1 MFNVKIKASTPT
13 ELQNALM
20 SLTNA
25 FRGQV
30 TPQTEN
36 NEPELP
42 LAEAK
47 PRRGRP
53 LKAKDEPTSE
63 APEQT
68 PKAPTRAAV
77 IAALTAFSDAP
88 DPLTGSPRGQIKAR
102 KEMQRATGKDKLID
116 VDQKD
121 YPKLIAALTS
131 DNAA

>member
-1 MFNVKIKASTPT
+1 MFNIKIKASTST

-20 SLTNA
+20 SLTDA
-25 FRGQV
+25 FRMQT

-36 NEPELP
+36 KELSD
-42 LAEAK
+42 EAK

-53 LKAKDEPTSE
+53 PKAKEEPASE

-68 PKAPTRAAV
+68 LKAPTRDDV

-102 KEMQRATGKDKLID
+102 QMMQTVTNQTRLID